1 MNSQQ
6 EADFALAQWQALRAL
21 PPEER
26 IDRLMTEFF
35 QPPIDLDVRY
45 QDQINAVMLEMSQ

>member
-1 MNSQQ
+1 MTSQQ

-21 PPEER
+21 APEER

-35 QPPIDLDVRY
+35 QPPIELDVRY
-45 QDQINAVMLEMSQ
+45 QDQINAVMSEMAQ